1 MNYLFESFKQK
12 ADSKI
17 EDLLKKM
24 SGIKL
29 VWKEKKYRRGVI
41 TSRVF

>member
-17 EDLLKKM
+17 EDLLKNVGYKISM
-24 SGIKL
+24 EREE
-29 VWKEKKYRRGVI
+29 VQARGNNV
-41 TSRVF
+41 